1 VFADAVRPALEEVLA
16 KSNPPADRRAA
27 LAAALDAVLEEVGEL
42 PVSRTASLFDEAPK
56 GKGALLALGIDPTM
70 CQTCGV
76 CIEACEPAALTD
88 GEASADRRRRD
99 LGIHGGVRQLPA
111 PSAATLDRI
120 REPAGLAAALLLG
133 PENRSTM
140 SGGDHAEPASGA
152 RLALRLVL
160 AATVSHLAPRL
171 AAFMGELDELR
182 AKFAEEIRS
191 GMLDAIPTNDL
202 DAIAQGLRVLGGPD
216 VDVAELIK
224 RVEDACDSDRID
236 AERLSA
242 LVDAAKDVAN
252 LRDACAR
259 TASPPVPPPLV
270 LAGESLEWAATFP
283 DNPFAGPVVVDA
295 GRSAA
300 RVALGLSEGTMRDVA
315 RGAGVARRARA
326 ALAQPLALAAT
337 EPPSWSELEDA
348 ERAWAPPVTLV
359 LDAATWG
366 RQELSAVEA
375 LLGSSRPVVVVVLS
389 DRPVRPSPALHA
401 LARRDVFTL
410 QSSIAFPDH
419 LVSGLADALSRV
431 GPALVHVLAPSPSA
445 AGVGTEQ
452 LIERARQ
459 PVEARAFPL
468 FRYEPREGS
477 IGRLSLDDNPEILT
491 TEARSEDLAAWE
503 TLTELAGIGGP
514 GVEHARE
521 EGRTA
526 ERDAARRE
534 WEPRIDDAAREAR
547 EEMEQ
552 RLTSQLM
559 TLSGWGPHDESTP

>member
-1 VFADAVRPALEEVLA
+1 
-16 KSNPPADRRAA
+16 
-27 LAAALDAVLEEVGEL
+27 
-42 PVSRTASLFDEAPK
+42 
-56 GKGALLALGIDPTM
+56 
-70 CQTCGV
+70 
-76 CIEACEPAALTD
+76 
-88 GEASADRRRRD
+88 
-99 LGIHGGVRQLPA
+99 
-111 PSAATLDRI
+111 
-120 REPAGLAAALLLG
+120 
-133 PENRSTM
+133 
-140 SGGDHAEPASGA
+140 
-152 RLALRLVL
+152 
-160 AATVSHLAPRL
+160 
-171 AAFMGELDELR
+171 
-182 AKFAEEIRS
+182 
-191 GMLDAIPTNDL
+191 
-202 DAIAQGLRVLGGPD
+202 
-216 VDVAELIK
+216 
-224 RVEDACDSDRID
+224 
-236 AERLSA
+236 
-242 LVDAAKDVAN
+242 
-252 LRDACAR
+252 
-259 TASPPVPPPLV
+259 V

-477 IGRLSLDDNPEILT
+477 IGRLSLDGNPEILT
-491 TEARSEDLAAWE
+491 NEARSEDLAAWE

-534 WEPRIDDAAREAR
+534 WEPRIDAAAREAR